1 MMITHANLKKSVLY
15 HVSQM
20 KSAAQT
26 FQTST
31 VTAARVSARQIL
43 VLVKTTL
50 TVPKKMGLQRFAAL
64 TQTLVWPQM
73 SAPAPDSVTA
83 NSKKAISKPT
93 CTVVMAPA
101 PLINA
106 LAMGEETVL

>member
-1 MMITHANLKKSVLY
+1 MMITHVNLKKSVLY
-15 HVSQM
+15 HVSRM
-20 KSAAQT
+20 KSVAQT

-31 VTAARVSARQIL
+31 VTAARVSARL
-43 VLVKTTL
+43 SLALVKTTL
-50 TVPKKMGLQRFAAL
+50 TVPERMGLQRCVVL

-73 SAPAPDSVTA
+73 SAPAQDSATA